1 MRVKPGVVGH
11 EVEEGGCWYVVGLLS
26 ASAAARSLPAISCQ
40 FVCLSVPFLSP
51 QPFISASHPPLFV
64 FHHHPQTPTS
74 APAAAAAAAV
84 LSAVAFY
91 LLIIFLQ
98 SSAVYSFSV
107 PVIEAVFESKRCCSV
122 LHCRPAL
129 PALAESL
136 RLLSQIHMRRRFSDR
151 FKMCVV

>member
-1 MRVKPGVVGH
+1 MLVCCRSFIS
-11 EVEEGGCWYVVGLLS
+11 LRR
-26 ASAAARSLPAISCQ
+26 RSLTSCHQ
-40 FVCLSVPFLSP
+40 LSVCLPLCSFSVSSAFHFCLSP
-51 QPFISASHPPLFV
+51 PSVCFPPSSPNPHLS
-64 FHHHPQTPTS
+64 TTTS

>member
-1 MRVKPGVVGH
+1 MLVCCRSFIS
-11 EVEEGGCWYVVGLLS
+11 LRR
-26 ASAAARSLPAISCQ
+26 RSLTSCHQ
-40 FVCLSVPFLSP
+40 LSVCLPLCSFSVSSAFHFCLSP
-51 QPFISASHPPLFV
+51 PSVCFPPSSPNPHLS
-64 FHHHPQTPTS
+64 TTTS
-74 APAAAAAAAV
+74 APAPAAPAAAAAV

>member
-1 MRVKPGVVGH
+1 MLVCCRSFIS
-11 EVEEGGCWYVVGLLS
+11 LRR
-26 ASAAARSLPAISCQ
+26 RSLTSCHQ
-40 FVCLSVPFLSP
+40 LSVCLPLCSFSVSSAFHFCLSP
-51 QPFISASHPPLFV
+51 PSVCFPPSSPNPHLS
-64 FHHHPQTPTS
+64 TTTS
-74 APAAAAAAAV
+74 APAAAAAAAAV
-84 LSAVAFY
+84 LSAVAFC

>member
-1 MRVKPGVVGH
+1 MLVCCRS
-11 EVEEGGCWYVVGLLS
+11 YISLRR
-26 ASAAARSLPAISCQ
+26 RSLTSCHQ
-40 FVCLSVPFLSP
+40 LSVCLPLCSFSVSSAFHFCFSPPSVCFPPSSPNPHLS
-51 QPFISASHPPLFV
+51 
-64 FHHHPQTPTS
+64 TPTS
-74 APAAAAAAAV
+74 APAAAAAV
-84 LSAVAFY
+84 LSAVAFC

-122 LHCRPAL
+122 LLCRPAL

>member
-1 MRVKPGVVGH
+1 MLSVFYQPPPPLAHFLPSAVS
-11 EVEEGGCWYVVGLLS
+11 LS
-26 ASAAARSLPAISCQ
+26 ASLFLFCLLSLSFLPLTPL
-40 FVCLSVPFLSP
+40 CLFSTIIPKPPP
-51 QPFISASHPPLFV
+51 Q
-64 FHHHPQTPTS
+64 HHHLSTTTS
-74 APAAAAAAAV
+74 APAAAAAAV
-84 LSAVAFY
+84 LSAVAFC

-136 RLLSQIHMRRRFSDR
+136 RLLSQIHMRRLFSDR

>member
-11 EVEEGGCWYVVGLLS
+11 EVEEGGCWYAVGLIS

-74 APAAAAAAAV
+74 APAAAV
-84 LSAVAFY
+84 LSAVAFC

-107 PVIEAVFESKRCCSV
+107 PVIEAVFESKSCCSV
-122 LHCRPAL
+122 LLCRPAL

>member
-1 MRVKPGVVGH
+1 MLVCCRSFIS
-11 EVEEGGCWYVVGLLS
+11 LRR
-26 ASAAARSLPAISCQ
+26 RSLTSCHQ
-40 FVCLSVPFLSP
+40 LSVCLPLCSFSVSSAFHFCLSP
-51 QPFISASHPPLFV
+51 PSVCFPPSSPNPHLS
-64 FHHHPQTPTS
+64 TTTS
-74 APAAAAAAAV
+74 APAAAAV

>member
-1 MRVKPGVVGH
+1 MLVCCRSFIS
-11 EVEEGGCWYVVGLLS
+11 LRR
-26 ASAAARSLPAISCQ
+26 RSLTSCHQ
-40 FVCLSVPFLSP
+40 LSVCLPLCSFSVSSAFHFCLSP
-51 QPFISASHPPLFV
+51 PSVCFPPSSPNPHLS
-64 FHHHPQTPTS
+64 TTTS
-74 APAAAAAAAV
+74 AAAAAAAAV
-84 LSAVAFY
+84 LSAVAFC

>member
-1 MRVKPGVVGH
+1 MLVCCRSFIS
-11 EVEEGGCWYVVGLLS
+11 LRR
-26 ASAAARSLPAISCQ
+26 RSLTSCHQ
-40 FVCLSVPFLSP
+40 LSVCLPLCSFSVSSAFHFCLSP
-51 QPFISASHPPLFV
+51 PSVCFPPSSPNPHLS
-64 FHHHPQTPTS
+64 TTTS
-74 APAAAAAAAV
+74 AAAAAAAAV
-84 LSAVAFY
+84 LSAVAFC

-136 RLLSQIHMRRRFSDR
+136 RLLSQIHMRRRFSDG

>member
-1 MRVKPGVVGH
+1 MLVCCRSFIS
-11 EVEEGGCWYVVGLLS
+11 LRR
-26 ASAAARSLPAISCQ
+26 RSLTSCHQ
-40 FVCLSVPFLSP
+40 LSVCLPLCSFSVSSAFHFCLSP
-51 QPFISASHPPLFV
+51 PSVCFPPSSPNPHLS
-64 FHHHPQTPTS
+64 TTTS
-74 APAAAAAAAV
+74 APAAAAAAV

-151 FKMCVV
+151 FKMSVV